1 MLIHRHN
8 LRVAALLTA
17 ALTLCAAAVAAPTQ
31 IQDVRIATGDD
42 RTRVALDLSR
52 AATHKLFTLS
62 NPSRVVID
70 IKPGRIVK
78 QALPLP
84 AGQGAVSR
92 IRSANRRDGSVR
104 IVLDLKDSIKPESF
118 LLAADG
124 ARRDRLVIDL
134 FPADASVPVTA
145 RVNKQPVL
153 KPAAP
158 AAAPSTVVKEM
169 FTPPAVKPTVTRKL
183 PAGGR
188 DIVIA
193 VDAGHGGKDPG
204 ARGPTGA
211 REKDVVLRI
220 SKRLAEAIN
229 AEPGMR
235 AVLTR
240 DKDQFVHLRQ
250 RIERGRSAGADLF
263 VSIHAD
269 AFRDRRVRGATVYVL
284 SGKGVTDE
292 AARRLAARENAAVL
306 IGGVDLG
313 NKDKML
319 ASVLLDLSQNASL
332 SASFAVGEE
341 IIGEMGQ
348 VTKLRKRK
356 VQQAP
361 FLVLKS
367 PDVPSVLIETAFI
380 SNPADERN
388 LASSQYQAKMARVIF
403 SGIRD
408 YFYTNPPP
416 GTRVAA
422 LARSGYRAQ
431 SAYVIR
437 RGDTLSNIADQYNV
451 SVRRIRSEN
460 HLKNDRIRVGQVLK
474 IPASQDI

>member
-1 MLIHRHN
+1 MLINRHS
-8 LRVAALLTA
+8 LRIAALLTA
-17 ALTLCAAAVAAPTQ
+17 ALTLSAAAVAAPTQ

-52 AATHKLFTLS
+52 AATHKLFTLT
-62 NPSRVVID
+62 NPPRVVID

-104 IVLDLKDSIKPESF
+104 IVLDLKDSVKPKSF

-134 FPADASVPVTA
+134 FPVGSSVPVTA

-153 KPAAP
+153 KSAARAP
-158 AAAPSTVVKEM
+158 AASTVVKEM
-169 FTPPAVKPTVTRKL
+169 FTPPAAKPSVTRKL

-188 DIVIA
+188 DIVVA

-250 RIERGRSAGADLF
+250 RLERGRSAGADLF

-408 YFYTNPPP
+408 YFYANPPP

-422 LARSGYRAQ
+422 LARSGYRAR
-431 SAYVIR
+431 SAHVIR
-437 RGDTLSNIADQYNV
+437 RGDTLSDIANRYNV

-460 HLKNDRIRVGQVLK
+460 QLKNDRIRVGQVLK
-474 IPASQDI
+474 IPASHDI